1 MDLPVPVILF
11 NTLINKLMSE
21 EKHHIVPYRVYV
33 LVLIALVVLTFSSI
47 WITSIELGELTV
59 AGALIFASIKS
70 YLVLTY
76 FMHLKYDKKYI
87 RFMVGFVFAIFL
99 VVIII
104 TFLDYL
110 YR

>member
-1 MDLPVPVILF
+1 
-11 NTLINKLMSE
+11 MSE
-21 EKHHIVPYRVYV
+21 EKHHIVPYRVYIIV
-33 LVLIALVVLTFSSI
+33 LLALLALTFSSI
-47 WITSIELGELTV
+47 EITSIELGAYTV
-59 AGALIFASIKS
+59 VGALLFACIKTF
-70 YLVLTY
+70 LVLIY

-87 RFMVGFVFAIFL
+87 AAMVVFVFTLFF

>member
-1 MDLPVPVILF
+1 
-11 NTLINKLMSE
+11 MSE
-21 EKHHIVPYRVYV
+21 EKHHIVPYRVYIIV
-33 LVLIALVVLTFSSI
+33 LLALLALTFASI
-47 WITSIELGELTV
+47 GITGIELGAYTV
-59 AGALIFASIKS
+59 AGALLFACIKS

-87 RFMVGFVFAIFL
+87 AAMVIFVFAIFF

-104 TFLDYL
+104 TFLDYS

>member
-1 MDLPVPVILF
+1 
-11 NTLINKLMSE
+11 MSE
-21 EKHHIVPYRVYV
+21 EKHHIVPYRVYIIV
-33 LVLIALVVLTFSSI
+33 LLALLALTFASI
-47 WITSIELGELTV
+47 GITSIELGAYTV
-59 AGALIFASIKS
+59 AGALLFACVKS

-87 RFMVGFVFAIFL
+87 AAMVAFVFAIFF

-104 TFLDYL
+104 TFLDYF

>member
-1 MDLPVPVILF
+1 
-11 NTLINKLMSE
+11 MSE
-21 EKHHIVPYRVYV
+21 EKHHVVPYRVYIFV
-33 LVLIALVVLTFSSI
+33 LLALVVLTFSSI
-47 WITSIELGELTV
+47 EITRIELGAYTV
-59 AGALIFASIKS
+59 AGALIFACVKT

-87 RFMVGFVFAIFL
+87 VAMVVFVFTLFL

>member
-1 MDLPVPVILF
+1 
-11 NTLINKLMSE
+11 MSE
-21 EKHHIVPYRVYV
+21 EKHHIVPYRVYIFV
-33 LVLIALVVLTFSSI
+33 LLALIALTFASI
-47 WITSIELGELTV
+47 EITRIELGPYTV
-59 AGALIFASIKS
+59 VGALLFACIKTF
-70 YLVLTY
+70 LVLTY

-87 RFMVGFVFAIFL
+87 RAMVIFVFAIFF

>member
-1 MDLPVPVILF
+1 
-11 NTLINKLMSE
+11 MSE

-33 LVLIALVVLTFSSI
+33 FVLLALLVLTFASI
-47 WITSIELGELTV
+47 GITSIELGEFTV
-59 AGALIFASIKS
+59 AAALIFACIKT

-87 RFMVGFVFAIFL
+87 VAMVIFVFAIFF
-99 VVIII
+99 VVIVI